1 MRFSVFLF
9 STWLV
14 ACGSDTNTTSD
25 ATLKVIDASMIDA
38 TNPDAMG
45 IADAASSLDAQAVR
59 TTLTPQFCPGS
70 PTMPGLYEGTLAL
83 NLNDV
88 SGCGGLAAPGRDGA
102 VRIEMAA
109 GSTVTA
115 TMRHEGDGIL
125 YILDSCPVVGSC
137 LDSSDTGTTSA
148 EQVSYTNGT
157 TQTNTIY
164 VILDSHSLEG
174 AQAFELDLA
183 VQ

>member
-1 MRFSVFLF
+1 MRFSVVLC

-14 ACGSDTNTTSD
+14 ACGGDTNTTAD
-25 ATLKVIDASMIDA
+25 ATLKLLDASIMDA
-38 TNPDAMG
+38 ASPDAMG
-45 IADAASSLDAQAVR
+45 IADAAPSFDSQTER
-59 TTLTPQFCPGS
+59 TTLTPQFCPGT
-70 PTMPGLYEGTLAL
+70 PTIPGLYEGTLAL

-88 SGCGGLAAPGRDGA
+88 SGCGGIAAPGRDGA
-102 VRIEMAA
+102 VRIELAA
-109 GSTVTA
+109 GATVTA

-125 YILDSCPVVGSC
+125 YILDNCPVVGSC

-157 TQTNTIY
+157 TQTNPIY
-164 VILDSHSLEG
+164 VILDSHSLAG